1 MSRHE
6 NEKKNKKVVF
16 VLVFS
21 TSENILVEISAYGC
35 DCVNYPSA
43 GLRLKLIGHDRIA
56 PEDLT
61 G

>member
-1 MSRHE
+1 MHE
-6 NEKKNKKVVF
+6 NFKRCVF

-21 TSENILVEISAYGC
+21 TSENMLVKISAYGC